1 MDTSKQ
7 LLFVYGTLRKGSNHA
22 MQRVL
27 AQHSQYFGDGQI
39 DAELFDL
46 GSYPGIMLHPI
57 GYRRTLGDLIAL
69 NSGEEM
75 EILAL
80 LDEYEGCGPY
90 DPEPHEYRRQRVRI
104 TNSHGDNVEAW
115 AYVLQTLPSTAVL
128 IPSGDFLAWRQN
140 QSKRTKSV
148 SAS

>member
-1 MDTSKQ
+1 METSKQ
-7 LLFVYGTLRKGSNHA
+7 LLFVYGTLREGSSHD

-80 LDEYEGCGPY
+80 LDEYEGCAPH

-104 TNSHGDNVEAW
+104 TTSHGEFVEAW

-128 IPSGDFLAWRQN
+128 IPGGDFLAWRQM
-140 QSKRTKSV
+140 QLKRAKTGA
-148 SAS
+148 AS